1 MNTHN
6 LLHKLLEKKDLTR
19 EESGFLLSE
28 IMKGN
33 VSDVII
39 GAFLTALTMKGETV
53 EEILGL
59 VETMQSNMVGI
70 MAGTRPAPTNL
81 IDVCG
86 TGGDGKNSFNISTAV
101 AFVVAGAGVAVA
113 KHGNR
118 AASSLT
124 GSADVLEKLGVNI
137 TLSAQQAETVLQNVG
152 MVFLFAPLFHSAM
165 KSVSLIRKEL
175 KIRTIFNYLG
185 PFVNPAK
192 VTRQLIGVPNMAIAE
207 KLAQVGKVLK
217 YEHLIIVTSED
228 GLDEVSVFEK
238 TYLYEIKKQQISRF
252 LIDPK
257 AYGFNY
263 QINEIQGGSAE
274 KNTEILKN
282 ILDGEKGNRRDIV
295 VINSAVALYVA
306 GKVSSIIEGIGLAQ
320 ESIDTGKAKE
330 VLEKLIKETQK
341 YA

>member
-1 MNTHN
+1 MNIQN
-6 LLHKLLEKKDLTR
+6 LLHTLLEKKDLTR

-28 IMKGN
+28 IMKGA
-33 VSDVII
+33 VSDVVIS
-39 GAFLTALTMKGETV
+39 AFLTALAMKGETV
-53 EEILGL
+53 DEIIGFIQ
-59 VETMQSNMVGI
+59 TMKSNMVRVRNGLK
-70 MAGTRPAPTNL
+70 PFPTNI

-124 GSADVLEKLGVNI
+124 GSADVLEKLGVHI
-137 TLSAQQAETVLQNVG
+137 TLTAQQAEKVLQNVG
-152 MVFLFAPLFHSAM
+152 MVFLFAPLFHPAM

-207 KLAQVGKVLK
+207 KLAQVGKSLG
-217 YEHLIIVTSED
+217 YEHLIIATSED
-228 GLDEVSVFEK
+228 GLDEVSIAGK
-238 TYLYEIKKQQISRF
+238 TYLYEVKKEKISRSV
-252 LIDPK
+252 IDSK
-257 AYGFNY
+257 VYGFDYAANK
-263 QINEIQGGSAE
+263 IDGGDVEENAM
-274 KNTEILKN
+274 ILKN
-282 ILDGEKGNRRDIV
+282 ILDGEKGSKRDIV

-306 GKVSSIIEGIGLAQ
+306 GKVSTIVDGIHLAQ
-320 ESIDTGKAKE
+320 QSIDTGKARE
-330 VLEKLIKETQK
+330 VLEKLVKETQK